1 MADPKLIFRERLKL
15 DEVEKTRLSYE
26 DLFQVKTEEDVDCQ
40 EVLERNN
47 LEWTR
52 RMNETRQLAIK
63 EGYDAGLNDG
73 ESKARKRIDE
83 QLHHFEA
90 ALMELDRRLQQTI
103 EEIKPGIT
111 SLVFDIAEKV
121 IGVPIQN
128 EQLQKWVVATV
139 EHTLESITDHSK
151 IHITV
156 AEADYDA
163 IKELMQKVSGLKK
176 IKVDYSAT
184 LKPGEFIIDSPHHAV
199 VNSFSKKLEDL
210 RMSAPLND
218 WGKKK

>member
-15 DEVEKTRLSYE
+15 EDVDKTRLSYE
-26 DLFQVKTEEDVDCQ
+26 DLFQVKTEEDVDYH

-52 RMNETRQLAIK
+52 RVNETRQLAIK

-128 EQLQKWVVATV
+128 EQLQKWVVDTV
-139 EHTLESITDHSK
+139 QHTLESITDHSK

-163 IKELMQKVSGLKK
+163 IKELMENVSELKK

-210 RMSAPLND
+210 RLSAPLND